1 MADYAAV
8 AAVLEDLPRLVRQAR
23 ERRGMSAREVACRIG
38 VGHTTVPRVEA
49 GNGCNTVTAIA
60 LLRWLAEEDL

>member
-38 VGHTTVPRVEA
+38 VGHTTVRRVED
-49 GNGCNTVTAIA
+49 GHGCNSTTAVA
-60 LLRWLAEEDL
+60 LLRWLAEEDR

>member
-49 GNGCNTVTAIA
+49 GNGCNSVTAIA
-60 LLRWLAEEDL
+60 LLRWLAEEEQ